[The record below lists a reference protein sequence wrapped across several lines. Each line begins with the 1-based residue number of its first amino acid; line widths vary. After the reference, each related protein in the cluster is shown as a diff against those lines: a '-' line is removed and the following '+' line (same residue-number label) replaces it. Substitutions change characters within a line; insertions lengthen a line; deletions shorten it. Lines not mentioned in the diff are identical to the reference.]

1 MHEIAVFKIEVIPGT
16 DLKTDPCRI
25 NGLTSINLTKLDVL
39 SDLDTIRLG
48 TAYQVGGK
56 AVTAVPATIEA
67 LEAVEV
73 VYEDL
78 PGWKQDISKVY
89 PFSKTLRI
97 ISRL

>member
-1 MHEIAVFKIEVIPGT
+1 MADSKGV
-16 DLKTDPCRI
+16 CRI

-78 PGWKQDISKVY
+78 PGWKQDISKVH
-89 PFSKTLRI
+89 PTIHVFFGPNPNPL
-97 ISRL
+97 